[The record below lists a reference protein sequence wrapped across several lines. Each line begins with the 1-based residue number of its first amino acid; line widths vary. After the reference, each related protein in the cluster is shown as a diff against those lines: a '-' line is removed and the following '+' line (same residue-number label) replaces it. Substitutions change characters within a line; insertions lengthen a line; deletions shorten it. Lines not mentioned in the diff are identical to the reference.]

1 VTESKPSLSV
11 ILATHDNFA
20 SIAATVRH
28 LARQTAASAIELVIV
43 APDRSTL
50 GADESLLACFGA
62 VCVVEHP
69 GAGSPSRYNAAG
81 VRRATAMIIALTE
94 DHCFPDPDWAERLIA
109 AHRGPWAAVGPAV
122 RNANP
127 DSCASWAD
135 CLIGYG
141 PWLEPVARGE
151 VEFLPG
157 HNCSY
162 KRAILL
168 EDEALLERWLEAET
182 LWHWELRRRGERL
195 LLEPA
200 ARVAHTNFSRWS
212 SFLPA
217 NFYNG
222 RLFAASRCR
231 GMSPARRVTY
241 VLLGPMI
248 PLVRAARVARAVF
261 RSPALVAR
269 FCLAMPALL
278 VGLTCDGF
286 GQMLGYA
293 FGAGNAYRQAAAYE
307 WRRDRHVTEHDRHRL
322 LEAAAE

>member
-1 VTESKPSLSV
+1 MTESKPSLSV
-11 ILATHDNFA
+11 VLATHDTFA

-43 APDRSTL
+43 APNRSEL
-50 GADESLLACFGA
+50 GADESLLAGFGA
-62 VCVVEHP
+62 VSVVESP
-69 GAGSPSRYNAAG
+69 GGGSPSYCNAAG
-81 VRRATAMIIALTE
+81 VRHATAPIIALAE

-127 DSCASWAD
+127 GSCASWAD
-135 CLIGYG
+135 LLIGYG
-141 PWLEPVARGE
+141 PWLEPVAGGE

-168 EDEALLERWLEAET
+168 ENDALLESWLEAET
-182 LWHWELRRRGERL
+182 LWHWELRARGERL
-195 LLEPA
+195 LLEPR

-217 NFYNG
+217 SFYNG
-222 RLFAASRCR
+222 WLFAASRSR
-231 GMSPARRVTY
+231 RMSPARRGIY
-241 VLLGPMI
+241 VLLGPLI
-248 PLVRAARVARAVF
+248 PLVRAARVARAVM
-261 RSPALVAR
+261 RSPALLGR
-269 FCLAMPALL
+269 LCLALPAVL
-278 VGLTCDGF
+278 VGLACDGF

-293 FGAGNAYRQAAAYE
+293 FGAGNASRQAAAYE
-307 WRRDRHVTEHDRHRL
+307 WRRDQHVTEHDRLRL
-322 LEAAAE
+322 LEAAE